1 LGAASLAGHPRA
13 AAFGAALA
21 YNLERADGGAEL
33 AGSTLREKFG
43 RLRADLAAYRDAE
56 DAYAKALGKFLGWP
70 TDRDNADRVGRRHSG
85 LLRR

>member
-1 LGAASLAGHPRA
+1 
-13 AAFGAALA
+13 
-21 YNLERADGGAEL
+21 
-33 AGSTLREKFG
+33 LREKFG
-43 RLRADLAAYRDAE
+43 RLRGDLAAYRDAE